1 MAHVSSGASHG
12 HHYGGH
18 GGGHYNKGR
27 ILVMGHSIGHCT
39 GRYMIGV
46 IMGRR
51 YHCIGAIAI
60 EISR

>member
-27 ILVMGHSIGHCT
+27 ILVMGHSIGSD
-39 GRYMIGV
+39 IG
-46 IMGRR
+46 
-51 YHCIGAIAI
+51 
-60 EISR
+60 EQN